1 MDLSS
6 RIIETME
13 SVEPLEDNLCQN
25 FVNQVSDQH
34 QSLIKKAKNQSQGD
48 LKNKFE
54 EIKID
59 QNKLF
64 SENSKLEQHE
74 QLKES
79 DMIID
84 IEKIEEEQKKNEE
97 KANELIKER
106 FKELC
111 EMEMQKKVLYDE
123 T

>member
-111 EMEMQKKVLYDE
+111 EM
-123 T
+123 